1 MLSQKAKY
9 ALRALQML
17 ALYAEKGKG
26 PLLIGTIAEAQNV
39 PRKFLELILIDLK
52 RAGYVRSFRG
62 RNGGYALAKSPKDIK
77 YGAIIRLIDG
87 PLALLPCA
95 SKTAYRKCE
104 DCPDENIC
112 SIRQLMRKVRDEAS
126 RILDKASLADRI

>member
-17 ALYAEKGKG
+17 AADHDKG
-26 PLLIGTIAEAQNV
+26 PVLIGEISVQQRV
-39 PRKFLELILIDLK
+39 PRKFLELILVDLK
-52 RAGYVRSFRG
+52 RAGFVRSYRG
-62 RNGGYALAKSPKDIK
+62 RNGGYMLARAPKDIRF
-77 YGAIIRLIDG
+77 GAVIRLIDG

-104 DCPDENIC
+104 DCADENTC
-112 SIRQLMRKVRDEAS
+112 SIRRLMRKVRDEAS
-126 RILDKASLADRI
+126 RILDKATLADHL